1 MKLNKKEISLIK
13 EYIKKI
19 QSKKINEAK
28 KINSLSLANQ
38 LLTDVHAPA
47 KYRIN
52 GVVENMPEF
61 HKAFNIKPGSKM
73 RRKVIGE
80 SDSAF
85 VYYH

>member
-1 MKLNKKEISLIK
+1 MVNIK
-13 EYIKKI
+13 PE
-19 QSKKINEAK
+19 
-28 KINSLSLANQ
+28 SLANQ

-73 RRKVIGE
+73 RRK
-80 SDSAF
+80 DSEL
-85 VYYH
+85 VSIW